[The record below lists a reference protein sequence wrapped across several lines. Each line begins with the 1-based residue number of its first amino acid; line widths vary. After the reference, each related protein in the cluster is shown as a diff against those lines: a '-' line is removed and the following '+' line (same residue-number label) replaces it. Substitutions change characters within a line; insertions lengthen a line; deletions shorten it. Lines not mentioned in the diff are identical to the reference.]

1 MCMVDQNF
9 NWWRTFFHRDEIF
22 CWDEKWIK
30 RFVIWSFKVSNS
42 FKGLRELRSHLLA
55 SQVRGSS
62 LYKFACKI
70 NWLDIDMINVSMFRV
85 LWLCALT
92 TEEAFTEVLDGRLTS
107 KEGQT
112 KNLKIIK
119 MPEKVKTKPNTYP
132 LSSQAGPGR
141 ADRSGGGSP
150 LACLCH
156 WLPRP
161 HQVSKLNSNVCVQ
174 DTTPLHVTQWSRQS
188 QGWYPRLVVRR
199 LPQSDGARTIS
210 CWVQGMNHAINNK
223 YGKSN
228 IHQDWILIFLLMK
241 GKIRKYNQLKLI

>member
-1 MCMVDQNF
+1 M
-9 NWWRTFFHRDEIF
+9 I
-22 CWDEKWIK
+22 
-30 RFVIWSFKVSNS
+30 
-42 FKGLRELRSHLLA
+42 
-55 SQVRGSS
+55 S
-62 LYKFACKI
+62 LPFIRA
-70 NWLDIDMINVSMFRV
+70 

-107 KEGQT
+107 KEGLQT
-112 KNLKIIK
+112 KNLKIMK

-132 LSSQAGPGR
+132 FCSQVGPGR
-141 ADRSGGGSP
+141 AHRPGGGSP

-174 DTTPLHVTQWSRQS
+174 DTNKSPAPPSMFNTSPLHGTQWPRQS

-210 CWVQGMNHAINNK
+210 RWVQGMNHAINNK
-223 YGKSN
+223 HGKSN